1 MGMNEI
7 KTVADLLKAKGL
19 TPEEMELHRGLIDE
33 CLGREQ
39 QINESSEQARHQLA
53 RLVEGIEMVSRK
65 AVMLEKAVQQLVD
78 QLENVYL
85 RTLPEDTFY
94 RE

>member
-1 MGMNEI
+1 MDMNEI
-7 KTVADLLKAKGL
+7 KTVADLLRAKGL
-19 TPEEMELHRGLIDE
+19 TPEEMELHRELIDE

-39 QINESSEQARHQLA
+39 RINEASEQARHQLA
-53 RLVEGIEMVSRK
+53 RLAEGIEMVSKK

>member
-1 MGMNEI
+1 MNEI
-7 KTVADLLKAKGL
+7 KTVADLLRAKGL
-19 TPEEMELHRGLIDE
+19 TPEEMELHRELIDE
-33 CLGREQ
+33 CRGREQ
-39 QINESSEQARHQLA
+39 RINESSEQARRQLA
-53 RLVEGIEMVSRK
+53 RLVEGIEMVSKK